1 MIEMTDGKL
10 VTFTTKDHFRLHGF
24 LFKSKGKNKRLL
36 IHQHGMTG
44 NFFTW
49 KVLQM
54 LSKNLNDTGTDLFS
68 ANNRGFGF
76 ITSFYKENGN
86 RKKIGS
92 ALEKFEDC
100 LKDIEAAIEA
110 GRKMG
115 YKEFVLSGHST
126 GCQKIAHYM
135 YKKKNPRVKALL
147 LLAPAD
153 DYNLQ
158 MTRQGKRF
166 PEAIKIAKEEARKE
180 NGTLPK
186 WIHDFSP
193 KRYLSV
199 ADLKNAEA
207 RLFDYSGEM
216 KEFSKIRVPM
226 LAIFGS
232 KETPT
237 QIKPKKML
245 EILGEKSKTLL
256 VTAEIKGANHGFTKK
271 EKELCNCIT
280 LFLKIIR

>member
-1 MIEMTDGKL
+1 MTSLK
-10 VTFTTKDHFRLHGF
+10 
-24 LFKSKGKNKRLL
+24 KSLRV
-36 IHQHGMTG
+36 I
-44 NFFTW
+44 F
-49 KVLQM
+49 V
-54 LSKNLNDTGTDLFS
+54 S
-68 ANNRGFGF
+68 A
-76 ITSFYKENGN
+76 I
-86 RKKIGS
+86 I
-92 ALEKFEDC
+92 
-100 LKDIEAAIEA
+100 I
-110 GRKMG
+110 
-115 YKEFVLSGHST
+115 V
-126 GCQKIAHYM
+126 
-135 YKKKNPRVKALL
+135 ALL
-147 LLAPAD
+147 YTLITMLQNAD
-153 DYNLQ
+153 S
-158 MTRQGKRF
+158 TT
-166 PEAIKIAKEEARKE
+166 IKIAKEEARKE

-280 LFLKIIR
+280 LFLKIIRCGRIWVL